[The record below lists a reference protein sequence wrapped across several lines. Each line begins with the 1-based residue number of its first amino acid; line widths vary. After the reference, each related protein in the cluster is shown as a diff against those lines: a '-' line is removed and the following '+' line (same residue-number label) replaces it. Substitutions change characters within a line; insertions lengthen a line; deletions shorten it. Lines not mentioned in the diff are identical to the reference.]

1 MLGMQGGNE
10 PYTDLV
16 QSHPAEELHVQR
28 PWGGSGF
35 DEFRGQRAT
44 HMAGT

>member
-1 MLGMQGGNE
+1 MLEMQGGNE

-16 QSHPAEELHVQR
+16 QSRPAEELHMQR

-35 DEFRGQRAT
+35 DEFKEQRVA